1 MVLLLSIVAAI
12 AVEQSGN
19 RQAARD
25 LAAIAVRIEGRI
37 QDQMALLSSLRGF
50 LSATNYRVEP
60 SAIRRFLGLNDRNG
74 LTAGM
79 QGVGIAL
86 HQKADDVAQA
96 EAILERAYGQR
107 RGVWPET
114 DQADRFPI
122 VLLEPAD
129 ERNRAAYGY
138 DMYAEPVR
146 REAMDRAWR
155 SGEAAATAPLELVQ
169 EITADKQIGFLIYLP
184 VTRDDGTIHS
194 LVYAPYRVGDMMHE
208 VLTRPSDLGVVA
220 RVLDTA
226 TGTVMLEPER
236 ELVST
241 ASFPITVADR
251 EWRVDL
257 AYRDSAATFNRPSF
271 LLLVGGGLVA
281 VLLQWLLQQREQRIE
296 AELDAAREVR
306 RSAELRGLLLE
317 ETRHRLKNSVARVS
331 AIARL
336 TARQVET
343 KEDFLILFERQLHAL
358 AAAQDLLNPTLE
370 GGVDLR
376 ALLDAE
382 LASVGG
388 NREAIV
394 VEGEPV
400 RLNSNQAQALGLIL
414 HELLTNSLKYGALS
428 QERGLLTVRWT
439 VLERARMEW
448 IETGARP
455 ADVQAS
461 GFGTRLID
469 TLVTRQLGGRL
480 SRRSTEDGM
489 RIDIDWPPAVL

>member
-1 MVLLLSIVAAI
+1 MLLSIVAAT
-12 AVEQSGN
+12 AVEQSHN
-19 RQAARD
+19 RQIARE
-25 LAAIAVRIEGRI
+25 LAAIATRIEGRI
-37 QDQMALLSSLRGF
+37 ETQTALLSSLRGF
-50 LSATNYRVEP
+50 LSATGYRIDP
-60 SAIRRFLGLNDRNG
+60 PAIRRFLGLSDQNG

-86 HQKADDVAQA
+86 HQKADDVAPA
-96 EAILERAYGQR
+96 EAILKDAYGQG

-114 DQADRFPI
+114 DQPDRFPI

-155 SGEAAATAPLELVQ
+155 SGEAAATAPVELVQ

-184 VTRDDGTIHS
+184 VIRDDGTIHS
-194 LVYAPYRVGDMMHE
+194 LVYAPYRIGDMMHE
-208 VLTRPSDLGVVA
+208 VLTQPSDLGVTA
-220 RVLDTA
+220 RVVDTA
-226 TGTVMLEPER
+226 TGVVMLEPDKD
-236 ELVST
+236 LAFS
-241 ASFPITVADR
+241 ASYPILMADR

-257 AYRDSAATFNRPSF
+257 AYRDRAATFNQASF

-281 VLLQWLLQQREQRIE
+281 VLLQWLLQQREQRIQ

-317 ETRHRLKNSVARVS
+317 ETRHRLKNSVARIS

-343 KEDFLILFERQLHAL
+343 KEDFLTLFERQLHAL
-358 AAAQDLLNPTLE
+358 AAAQDLLNPALG

-394 VEGEPV
+394 VEGQPV
-400 RLNSNQAQALGLIL
+400 RLDSNQAQALGLIL

-428 QERGLLTVRWT
+428 QEQGLLTVRWT
-439 VLERARMEW
+439 VLERVRMEW

-455 ADVQAS
+455 ADAQAS

-480 SRRSTEDGM
+480 SRRPAEDGM
-489 RIDIDWPPAVL
+489 RIDMDWPPAAP